1 MATTPVS
8 TQASV
13 YSGPAAKF
21 SAYDEYMKQLKA
33 QQQVAPTATAQAT
46 EFYQKTLAGGTPATQ
61 ASIEAGRSALS
72 RQATNQRTQAAQ
84 AVVGAGQ
91 LGQGTAGRSMQQ
103 AENKIAET
111 LAASRLN
118 EAQMVGTQQE
128 NAVKSLVSMKQL
140 QDDTGWKQYQAL
152 SASANPADQA
162 AAQKWLAEN
171 SANAGFQRPEN
182 ATEMADAAAAAAQN
196 DPAYI
201 ASQAQQQLEAKKQ
214 TALLQASSLTGSA
227 KVKALVDAGMPEEA
241 KGVAATL
248 PAASFSSPVGSVVN
262 SGGVPVEITGN
273 KVEQVGARKWR
284 YDEGYYRDHDSVLYG
299 RNLLTG
305 EVVEIARKP
314 YDREGGRV

>member
-72 RQATNQRTQAAQ
+72 RQATNQRAQAAQ

-118 EAQMVGTQQE
+118 EAQLVGGQQE
-128 NAVKSLVSMKQL
+128 KAVNALVSMDQMNA
-140 QDDTGWKQYQAL
+140 DSGWKQYQAL
-152 SASANPADQA
+152 AASANPADQA
-162 AAQKWLAEN
+162 AAARWLAQN
-171 SANAGFQRPEN
+171 SAQAGFQRPEN
-182 ATEMADAAAAAAQN
+182 AEAMSAAAADAARN

-201 ASQAQQQLEAKKQ
+201 ASQAQQQMEAKKQ
-214 TALLQASSLTGSA
+214 TALLSASSLSGA
-227 KVKALVDAGMPEEA
+227 DKVKTLVDAGLVDEA
-241 KGVAATL
+241 K
-248 PAASFSSPVGSVVN
+248 AASANLPSVSVSSPVGSVVN
-262 SGGVPVEITGN
+262 VGGTPIQVVEV
-273 KVEQVGARKWR
+273 KKEQNGPRKWR
-284 YDEGYYRDHDSVLYG
+284 IDTGFYREYNNVVYG
-299 RNLLTG
+299 KNLITG
-305 EVVEIARKP
+305 EVVKVLEQEA
-314 YDREGGRV
+314 